1 MVYLEDQKII
11 VQGPATVDNITALT
25 KQGFPLLSG
34 ANCTVDLSQVTEVDS
49 TILSMFLEW
58 LRAARQTS
66 CQIKFI
72 NMPSS
77 VASLI
82 QLYGI
87 TELIP
92 TEKDSLEA
100 WTITS

>member
-1 MVYLEDQKII
+1 MIYLENQKIV
-11 VQGPATVDNITALT
+11 VQGPATVDNITSLT

-34 ANCTVDLSQVTEVDS
+34 TNCIVDLSQVTEVDS

-58 LRAARQTS
+58 LRVAYQTN

-82 QLYGI
+82 QLYGV
-87 TELIP
+87 TDLIP
-92 TEKDSLEA
+92 TGKDFLE
-100 WTITS
+100 T

>member
-25 KQGFPLLSG
+25 KQGFPLLTG